1 MLLFFLCSSLHSTHH
16 IQNPLNPLPSPTYCL
31 PLNQPNV
38 SPVLC
43 GPRSIDPYHLA
54 LRHDGK
60 SPKLSRHTESQSH
73 RSKHLSL
80 TVTGQQFLLHFSNF
94 LCFFPIPISLKSS
107 ENLLFFFF
115 FPNVPGT
122 FSPFLAP
129 FSLCSRASRQQQI
142 RLRIRSL
149 GKPTWFRL

>member
-1 MLLFFLCSSLHSTHH
+1 MLCFFFYAVLYIQLITSRILLILSLPQHTVSLWTNPMFHRCSAGQDLLIHITWRYDTMESLQSCRDT
-16 IQNPLNPLPSPTYCL
+16 
-31 PLNQPNV
+31 
-38 SPVLC
+38 
-43 GPRSIDPYHLA
+43 
-54 LRHDGK
+54 
-60 SPKLSRHTESQSH
+60 QSH

-80 TVTGQQFLLHFSNF
+80 TVTGQQFLLHFYNF